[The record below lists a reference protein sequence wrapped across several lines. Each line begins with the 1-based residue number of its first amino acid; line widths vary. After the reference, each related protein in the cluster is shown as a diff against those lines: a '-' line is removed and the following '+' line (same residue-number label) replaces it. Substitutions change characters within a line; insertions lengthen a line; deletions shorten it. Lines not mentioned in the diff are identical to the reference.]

1 MKQNT
6 DFLNPYKLTLLRE
19 LDQKCKQ
26 GDLEAK
32 RKIRS
37 CLGFVDR
44 REAAAMKA
52 YMAEENDDPEL
63 EKMRLEAK
71 RDQHRSNVM
80 LWVCL
85 GLVVVVG
92 LLLAFFSEIFST
104 DKLNTLT
111 ILVAIVLLL
120 VFCVLDSR
128 TKTSRYALLLELSL
142 RHLQQ
147 REAQQAAEAAAA
159 EAAAEDAVPEENI
172 ESAENLAE
180 EAGEDNGE

>member
-1 MKQNT
+1 M
-6 DFLNPYKLTLLRE
+6 
-19 LDQKCKQ
+19 
-26 GDLEAK
+26 
-32 RKIRS
+32 
-37 CLGFVDR
+37 
-44 REAAAMKA
+44 
-52 YMAEENDDPEL
+52 
-63 EKMRLEAK
+63 
-71 RDQHRSNVM
+71 
-80 LWVCL
+80 
-85 GLVVVVG
+85 
-92 LLLAFFSEIFST
+92 
-104 DKLNTLT
+104 
-111 ILVAIVLLL
+111 LLL

>member
-19 LDQKCKQ
+19 LDQKCKE
-26 GDLEAK
+26 GDREAK
-32 RKIRS
+32 QKIRS

-71 RDQHRSNVM
+71 KDQHRSNVM

-85 GLVVVVG
+85 GMVVVVG
-92 LLLAFFSEIFST
+92 LLLAFFPDIVST
-104 DKLNTLT
+104 DKLNTLI
-111 ILVAIVLLL
+111 ILVAIALLL

-147 REAQQAAEAAAA
+147 REAQQAAEAEEAEEAA
-159 EAAAEDAVPEENI
+159 EAAAPEEKI
-172 ESAENLAE
+172 ESAEDPAE